1 METQNKK
8 QIVPISKKALKLLR
22 NQMRSNNVSADS
34 LVRSLL
40 MGVHTVK
47 NCKESTSEKES
58 PLGGCAHLL
67 PRVKRI
73 TIEVEVA

>member
-1 METQNKK
+1 MENQNKK
-8 QIVPISKKALKLLR
+8 QIVPISKKALKLLE

-47 NCKESTSEKES
+47 KNCNKTTIKDKF
-58 PLGGCAHLL
+58 PLNGCAHL
-67 PRVKRI
+67 PRIKRI